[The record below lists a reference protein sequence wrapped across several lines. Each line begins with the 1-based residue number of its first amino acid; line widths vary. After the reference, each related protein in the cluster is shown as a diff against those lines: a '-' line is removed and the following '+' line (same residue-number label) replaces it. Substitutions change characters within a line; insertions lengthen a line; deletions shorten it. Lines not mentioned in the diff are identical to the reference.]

1 MRKWTEDLLALQNVD
16 LRIRGLKTK
25 LATIPS
31 EKLRLSMVLE
41 DGRNGV
47 KSAKETLQKTELQ
60 IKNVEASIAQTNAE
74 IVKLQ
79 NQSMMVKKND
89 EYQAMLKQVEDCKN
103 KISDF
108 ETTEIELLD
117 KVEAAKQAVKAAE
130 KVLSDRERSVKSEAQ
145 EFIQLEA
152 DIKAEIATLLDGRK
166 AYEGKIEQATLYT
179 YNRLIGKG
187 KGEPVAKVKDGGHCS
202 NCLLKLTP
210 QTLSQAKGGVLAL
223 CDNCAHIVYMDVPE
237 HAS

>member
-1 MRKWTEDLLALQNVD
+1 MRKWTEDLLALQSVD

-31 EKLRLSMVLE
+31 EKLRLSMSIE
-41 DGRNGV
+41 DGRHAIR
-47 KSAKETLQKTELQ
+47 SAKENLQKAEQQ
-60 IKNVEASIAQTNAE
+60 IKGVEASIAQVNAE

-89 EYQAMLKQVEDCKN
+89 EYQAMLKQVEDCKV

-108 ETTEIELLD
+108 ETTEIDLFD
-117 KVEAAKQAVKAAE
+117 KVEAAKQALKNAE
-130 KVLSDRERSVKSEAQ
+130 KSMSDKERSVKSELQ
-145 EFIQLEA
+145 EFVQLEA
-152 DIKAEIATLLDGRK
+152 DIKAEIETLTAGRK
-166 AYEGKIEQATLYT
+166 AYENRIEQNTLST
-179 YNRLIGKG
+179 YSRLMIRG

-210 QTLSQAKGGVLAL
+210 QTLSQAKAGVLAL
-223 CDNCAHIVYMDVPE
+223 CDNCSHIVYMDVPE
-237 HAS
+237 HGF